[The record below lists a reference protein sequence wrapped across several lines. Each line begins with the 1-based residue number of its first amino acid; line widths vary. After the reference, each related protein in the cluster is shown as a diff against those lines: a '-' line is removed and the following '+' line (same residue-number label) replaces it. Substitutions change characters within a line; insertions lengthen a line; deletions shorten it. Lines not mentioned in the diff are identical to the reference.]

1 MIERNNMAART
12 PTITLYFL
20 NASRAIRIAYL
31 LEALSLP
38 YHLVSAPRA
47 PNGLAPPDFKARIRE
62 EAHQALAKSPTLT
75 DGDDVVV
82 TESGAI
88 VEYLLERYDDGKRSL
103 LPGDRKRR
111 IQVREWLYAAEGTFM
126 LHAMAI
132 LYARWKVPAEQAG
145 RAELLAAMEAGLAVN
160 VGNDFAWLEGALQG
174 NGSGWL
180 VGDGLTAAD
189 IVMQFSVQ
197 FIMERKLG
205 VGGRGEGKWP
215 EVEKWLARTEGTESY
230 KRAVERTGYTL
241 DGDFKK

>member
-1 MIERNNMAART
+1 MTART
-12 PTITLYFL
+12 PKITLYFL

-38 YHLVSAPRA
+38 YHLISAPRA

-88 VEYLLERYDDGKRSL
+88 VEYLLERYDDGKISL
-103 LPGDRKRR
+103 LPGDRQRR
-111 IQVREWLYAAEGTFM
+111 IKVREWLYAAEGTFM

-132 LYARWKVPAEQAG
+132 LYARWKLPEQEEQEG
-145 RAELLAAMEAGLAVN
+145 RRELLAKMEEGLSVN
-160 VGNDFAWLEGALQG
+160 VHNDFDWLEGALRE

-215 EVEKWLARTEGTESY
+215 EVEKWLARTEGTEAY
-230 KRAVERTGYTL
+230 KKAVERTGYTL